1 MADAIEAHADELA
14 EMETLDNG
22 APLVYSRNFFVTLAA
37 EQFRYM
43 SG

>member
-22 APLVYSRNFFVTLAA
+22 APLVYSRNFVTLAA